1 MSTMNYL
8 LKRILQIIP
17 VLFIVTILI
26 FAIIRLI
33 PGNPA
38 EVILGDRATDEMVAI
53 LEKSMGLDKPI
64 YTQYF
69 IFMGNLLKGDL
80 GNSLHYKIPVID
92 LISVR
97 LKVTILLTI
106 FSSFI
111 SLLIS
116 FPLGYISGSKKD
128 SSVDQVIR
136 TSALVAISM
145 PQFWFGLMLM
155 IIFAVRLK
163 LVPVGGWGETGIE
176 QFKALILPSIT
187 QALITTALLTRNLR
201 NGVVDVLK
209 MDYVDFARSKGL
221 EERVIKK
228 RHIIKNALIP
238 YTTLFSMR
246 MSHMLGGSIIIE
258 NVFAIP
264 GVGALISQSI
274 FSRDYAVVQG
284 TVLIFA
290 LMVIIMNIITDI
302 GYAYLD
308 PRVRLE

>member
-8 LKRILQIIP
+8 VKRILQIIP

-38 EVILGDRATDEMVAI
+38 EVILGDRATNEMVAI

-64 YTQYF
+64 HTQYF
-69 IFMGNLLKGDL
+69 IFMGNLLKGNL
-80 GNSLHYKIPVID
+80 GNSIHYKVPVSD
-92 LISVR
+92 LIAAR
-97 LKVTILLTI
+97 LKVTIMLTV
-106 FSSFI
+106 FSSLI
-111 SLLIS
+111 SVLMS

-128 SSVDQVIR
+128 SGTDQVIR

-155 IIFAVRLK
+155 IIFSVK
-163 LVPVGGWGETGIE
+163 FKIFPVGGWGVTTGE
-176 QFKALILPSIT
+176 QIKALILPSIT
-187 QALITTALLTRNLR
+187 QSLITTALLTRNLR
-201 NGVVDVLK
+201 NGVVDILK

-221 EERVIKK
+221 NERVVKNK
-228 RHIIKNALIP
+228 HIIKNALIP
-238 YTTLFSMR
+238 YITLMSMR
-246 MSHMLGGSIIIE
+246 MSAMLGGSIIIE
-258 NVFAIP
+258 SVFALP
-264 GVGALISQSI
+264 GIGSLISQSI

-284 TVLIFA
+284 VVLVFA
-290 LMVIIMNIITDI
+290 LIVILANIVTDL